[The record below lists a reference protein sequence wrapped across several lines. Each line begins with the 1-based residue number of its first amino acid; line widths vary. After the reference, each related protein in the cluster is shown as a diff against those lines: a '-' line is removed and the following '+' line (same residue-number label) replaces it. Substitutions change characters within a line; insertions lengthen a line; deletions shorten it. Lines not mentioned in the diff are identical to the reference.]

1 MVGPKKKN
9 FCQVLYEYTG
19 QQEVKV
25 PLKLSVNQN
34 CIKKRAAR
42 FMPAARFFI
51 SYSIRTPT
59 QLFKMDWLLMSI
71 VLLCIMAMLLYALI
85 NLLEKW
91 CLRHY

>member
-1 MVGPKKKN
+1 
-9 FCQVLYEYTG
+9 
-19 QQEVKV
+19 
-25 PLKLSVNQN
+25 
-34 CIKKRAAR
+34 
-42 FMPAARFFI
+42 MPAARFFI